1 MNSFY
6 RKIIEDKTL
15 KNKTPE
21 KTTDKNL
28 RSAYFIDVNKIIE
41 DAYQIKMRGRN
52 KCIEREIKRG
62 CRKTLLALNSSVFYS
77 NFIDRYINRKV
88 FELIPMDVGSI
99 YMVLSEK

>member
-28 RSAYFIDVNKIIE
+28 RSAYCIDVNKIE

-52 KCIEREIKRG
+52 KCI
-62 CRKTLLALNSSVFYS
+62 
-77 NFIDRYINRKV
+77 
-88 FELIPMDVGSI
+88 
-99 YMVLSEK
+99 